1 MVSSAVWCSVSGLYM
16 SQIAAATAASS
27 PGSPAVEK
35 EPESKVAAGTA
46 ASTTRMLGGTR
57 SPWMAVQ
64 RSSAGLAAI
73 QWSHLTGQD
82 NRGAAAVS
90 TFRWSRAARSAGAA
104 SASGS
109 GCDRFAGAVVALHG
123 QPPRPGRS
131 RHRRHR
137 PGRTVSARPVPHYDQ
152 GFQQMVGLV
161 QQTRWSH
168 SRRERCVRLA
178 TCASNRCWSS
188 RFRPRQS
195 EEVGG
200 RGPARSDRPGGGRCQ
215 PVRHLPP
222 GPAGGEPPPWL
233 FTVQVRMSLN
243 AFVPV

>member
-1 MVSSAVWCSVSGLYM
+1 LVSSAVWCSVSGSCM

-73 QWSHLTGQD
+73 QWSHLTDQD

-90 TFRWSRAARSAGAA
+90 TFRWSRSAGAA

-109 GCDRFAGAVVALHG
+109 GCDRFAGAVLTLHG
-123 QPPRPGRS
+123 QPPRPERS

-152 GFQQMVGLV
+152 DFQRMVGVV

-178 TCASNRCWSS
+178 TCASNRCCSS
-188 RFRPRQS
+188 KFRPRQS

-215 PVRHLPP
+215 PTRTAPS
-222 GPAGGEPPPWL
+222 ARTSGGEPHPWL
-233 FTVQVRMSLN
+233 FTLQSRMSLD